1 MSEAP
6 GGAPFAQA
14 IEMAPMRAADLDEV
28 LAIEYRLCDFP
39 WSRSNFSDSIE
50 SGYACWVCRV
60 DTVLAGYYVVMLAV
74 DEAHLL
80 TIGVAPA
87 YQRRGL
93 GARLLRHAMDIA
105 LAGAARV
112 LLLEVRPS
120 NGAALALY
128 RHFGFAQI
136 GVRRGYYPAKSGRED
151 ALVMTHA
158 LVEVSA

>member
-1 MSEAP
+1 MIAAL
-6 GGAPFAQA
+6 GAASA
-14 IEMAPMRAADLDEV
+14 VIEIAPMRAADVDEV

-39 WSRSNFSDSIE
+39 WSRSNFTDSIE
-50 SGYACWVCRV
+50 SGYGCWVCRIG
-60 DTVLAGYYVVMLAV
+60 TVLVGYYVLMLAL
-74 DEAHLL
+74 DDAHLL
-80 TIGVAPA
+80 TIGVSPA
-87 YQRRGL
+87 HQRQGL
-93 GARLLRHAMDIA
+93 GARLLQHAMDVA

-128 RHFGFAQI
+128 RHFGFSRI
-136 GVRRGYYPAKSGRED
+136 GVRRGYYPAKGGRED